1 MWSTIFFHFTVDLVW
16 SELVSQISFLLVTLL
31 ASDLPTTVVSNSST
45 PLEVADPTVNK
56 PEPSVTGQKSD
67 SVIEAGIQATS
78 EQPNGAATSQ
88 DMTQQ
93 TEEIG
98 LLKSPVSQQ
107 GESPTPVGDSAAFLV
122 SEKCV
127 ASLEMLNASSEESNA
142 NEKAVSV
149 QEEQSKEMAV
159 GAQESI
165 SQKSDRMPVE
175 VNVFEEKRDPE
186 HCGPED
192 TTLSSKDVVPTDS
205 FSPTKED
212 QKISGP
218 HPTQDELL
226 PCDLNV
232 NVATQNESLDEEG
245 PVTSLSKAVQSK
257 GNAKCEGPPLSTRP
271 MSGWFF
277 LHNKQML
284 LIFLFLL
291 KW

>member
-1 MWSTIFFHFTVDLVW
+1 MS
-16 SELVSQISFLLVTLL
+16 S
-31 ASDLPTTVVSNSST
+31 PST
-45 PLEVADPTVNK
+45 PLEVADPSVNK

-78 EQPNGAATSQ
+78 EQPNGAATTQ
-88 DMTQQ
+88 DMTKQ

-107 GESPTPVGDSAAFLV
+107 GESAQQVGDSSALLV
-122 SEKCV
+122 SEKSV
-127 ASLEMLNASSEESNA
+127 PSLEMLNASSEEPNA

-149 QEEQSKEMAV
+149 QEEQSQEIAV

-165 SQKSDRMPVE
+165 SQKSDHTPVE

-192 TTLSSKDVVPTDS
+192 T
-205 FSPTKED
+205 
-212 QKISGP
+212 

-226 PCDLNV
+226 PGDLNV

-277 LHNKQML
+277 LHKKQML
-284 LIFLFLL
+284 LIFLFLQ

>member
-1 MWSTIFFHFTVDLVW
+1 MVDLVW
-16 SELVSQISFLLVTLL
+16 SELVSHLSFLLVTLL

-45 PLEVADPTVNK
+45 PLEVADPSVNK

-78 EQPNGAATSQ
+78 EQPNGAATTQ
-88 DMTQQ
+88 DMTKR

-107 GESPTPVGDSAAFLV
+107 GESAKPVGDSAALLV
-122 SEKCV
+122 SEKCGP
-127 ASLEMLNASSEESNA
+127 SLEMLNASSEEPNA

-149 QEEQSKEMAV
+149 QEEQSKKMAV

-165 SQKSDRMPVE
+165 SQKSDRTPVE
-175 VNVFEEKRDPE
+175 VNVVEEKCDPE

-226 PCDLNV
+226 PGDLNV
-232 NVATQNESLDEEG
+232 NVAAQNESLDEEG

-257 GNAKCEGPPLSTRP
+257 GKAKCEGPPLSTRP

-277 LHNKQML
+277 LHKKQML
-284 LIFLFLL
+284 LIFLFLQ

>member
-1 MWSTIFFHFTVDLVW
+1 M
-16 SELVSQISFLLVTLL
+16 
-31 ASDLPTTVVSNSST
+31 SNSST
-45 PLEVADPTVNK
+45 PLEVADPSVNK
-56 PEPSVTGQKSD
+56 PEPSVAGQKSD

-78 EQPNGAATSQ
+78 EQPNGAATTE
-88 DMTQQ
+88 DMTKQ

-107 GESPTPVGDSAAFLV
+107 GESAKAVGDSAALLV

-127 ASLEMLNASSEESNA
+127 PSLEMLNASSEEPNA
-142 NEKAVSV
+142 NEKVVSV

-165 SQKSDRMPVE
+165 SQKSDRMAVE
-175 VNVFEEKRDPE
+175 VNVFEEKCDPE

-205 FSPTKED
+205 KED

-226 PCDLNV
+226 PGDLNV
-232 NVATQNESLDEEG
+232 SVATQNESLDEEG

-277 LHNKQML
+277 LHKKQML
-284 LIFLFLL
+284 LIFLFLQ